1 MTVTTDV
8 QSIVYD
14 TDGSTADFPIPF
26 YFLRATDITAEL
38 VDANANLTE
47 LVLGTDFTIAG
58 AGQPG
63 GGELTAIMPFDSGL
77 KLHIY
82 RVVPV
87 TQETQFQ
94 QNDPFPSKTTEKA
107 LDKLTMLVQQQ
118 KQTTDRALT
127 VPRSDLNPQTTL
139 PPAPLRANRGLGFDA
154 AGNPVAIDLII
165 GSVLAPVV
173 HSIAMLRLVSK
184 FFTTDVFVT
193 DYYGDGKSNSGGP
206 YWKAYNVAPA
216 GWENGGTQ
224 IVAADGAG
232 WQMSVIGPLTPQHF
246 GAVADNPGFDSYP
259 AISAGLVAAAAIGA
273 RWHWPKGVLY
283 SSNGKFQVP
292 ALLPMTADAGSQI
305 KPYGSAVSVVNDC
318 VFESTRDS
326 DGLGGQ
332 YFPSVSGFLNA
343 YAFTVHGNLKR
354 IYCSK
359 VDNCYGIVKFPVG
372 QLGSILDSI
381 VEVNQGAALQ
391 VGMNI
396 NLAGASSVMQGTGL
410 RGNFL
415 TNTRKAVLVNGS
427 AAASRDTNF
436 IEFRALDMSATSGG
450 SDAVL
455 ANESG
460 MDMPTFRLT
469 VTDWFGGNGFN
480 TAPYTQFATGV
491 WNYANIQIHA
501 AGWSSNWDIGK
512 CLPSGQLKSF
522 RVKETQVA
530 GTQKFVASATQGVAN
545 YTNGVCSFQTD
556 FQLYCRHKST
566 DAAIAAGA
574 NAVFYAYNVW
584 SDSTQNMWRPS
595 VLAMDSRFALVSVVD
610 NSSVNQGEIVITVK
624 NISASSVGA
633 ADVDTCVLGFS
644 HA

>member
-14 TDGSTADFPIPF
+14 TDGSTTDFPIPF
-26 YFLRATDITAEL
+26 YFLRDTDITAEL

-47 LVLGTDFTIAG
+47 LNLGTDFTVTG
-58 AGQPG
+58 SGQPG
-63 GGELTAIMPFDSGL
+63 GGDLIATSAFASGY

-87 TQETQFQ
+87 TQESQYQ
-94 QNDPFPSKTTEKA
+94 QNDPFPAKTTEKA

-139 PPAPLRANRGLGFDA
+139 PSAPLRANRGLGFDA
-154 AGNPVAIDLII
+154 AGNPVAIDLTI
-165 GSVLAPVV
+165 GAVLAPVV

-184 FFTTDVFVT
+184 FQSSDAFVLG
-193 DYYGDGKSNSGGP
+193 YYNAGDGGGGP
-206 YWKAYNVAPA
+206 YFKAYDVAPT

-232 WQMSVIGPLTPQHF
+232 WQMSVTGQLTPQHF
-246 GAVADNPGFDSYP
+246 GAVADNPGFDSYQ

-292 ALLPMTADAGSQI
+292 ALLPMSADAGSQI

-318 VFESTRDS
+318 VFESVRDS
-326 DGLGGQ
+326 DGMGSQ

-343 YAFTVHGNLKR
+343 YAFTVHGNLKH

-372 QLGSILDSI
+372 QLGNILDSI
-381 VEVNQGAALQ
+381 VEVNQGASLQ
-391 VGMNI
+391 VGMNLH
-396 NLAGASSVMQGTGL
+396 LAGTGVMQGSGL
-410 RGNFL
+410 KGNFL
-415 TNTRKAVLVNGS
+415 TNTRKPVLVTGS
-427 AAASRDTNF
+427 VNASRDTNF

-450 SDAVL
+450 TDAVL

-512 CLPSGQLKSF
+512 CLPSGRLKSF
-522 RVKETQVA
+522 RVKDTQFA
-530 GTQKFVASATQGVAN
+530 GTQKFIASRTQGVAN
-545 YTNGVCSFQTD
+545 FTNGVCSFQTD

-574 NAVFYAYNVW
+574 NATFYAYNIW
-584 SDSTQNMWRPS
+584 GDSTQNMWRPT
-595 VLAMDSRFALVSVVD
+595 VLSMDSRFSLVSVVD
-610 NSSVNQGEIVITVK
+610 NSATNQGEIVITVK

>member
-1 MTVTTDV
+1 MFVFPFRVLSDGDLTVT
-8 QSIVYD
+8 IN
-14 TDGSTADFPIPF
+14 GSTPAIPYTVDGVGDDTGSVNFATPPASGDMILLFRSVALMRSEDYQDNGDLLADTVNADFDRIWMA
-26 YFLRATDITAEL
+26 LQSQNTNIT
-38 VDANANLTE
+38 
-47 LVLGTDFTIAG
+47 
-58 AGQPG
+58 
-63 GGELTAIMPFDSGL
+63 
-77 KLHIY
+77 
-82 RVVPV
+82 
-87 TQETQFQ
+87 
-94 QNDPFPSKTTEKA
+94 
-107 LDKLTMLVQQQ
+107 
-118 KQTTDRALT
+118 RALR
-127 VPRSDLNPQTTL
+127 VPFSDTN
-139 PPAPLRANRGLGFDA
+139 PPADLPAAALRANKGLGFDA

-184 FFTTDVFVT
+184 LFATDVFVT

-206 YWKAYNVAPA
+206 YFKAYNVAPP

-246 GAVADNPGFDSYP
+246 GAVPDNPGFDSYQ

-292 ALLPMTADAGSQI
+292 ALLPMSADAGSQL
-305 KPYGSAVSVVNDC
+305 KPYGSAVSIVNDC
-318 VFESTRDS
+318 VFESVRDS

-396 NLAGASSVMQGTGL
+396 NLVGASGVMQGTGL
-410 RGNFL
+410 KGNFL

-436 IEFRALDMSATSGG
+436 IEFHALDMSATSGG
-450 SDAVL
+450 TDAVL

-512 CLPSGQLKSF
+512 CLPSGRLKSF
-522 RVKETQVA
+522 RVKESQVA
-530 GTQKFVASATQGVAN
+530 GTQKFVASATQGVTN

-574 NAVFYAYNVW
+574 NVTFYAYNVW

-595 VLAMDSRFALVSVVD
+595 VLSMDSRFALVSIVD
-610 NSSVNQGEIVITVK
+610 NSSVNQGEIAITVK